1 MSARFVV
8 GSYTLADAQARLRAA
23 PVFVYRL
30 SYETPVN
37 GGIFKSPHTLEIP
50 FMFANV
56 EESRV
61 LVGEGKGAALLGRM
75 MSDAWISFA
84 RNGRP
89 ESELLPEWAPYDPDD
104 RLVMELDVEP
114 AMVADPERAAREIL
128 SRE

>member
-8 GSYTLADAQARLRAA
+8 GSYALADAQARLGGA

-30 SYETPVN
+30 TYETPVN
-37 GGIFKSPHTLEIP
+37 GGIFRSPHTLDIP

-61 LVGEGKGAALLGRM
+61 LVGDEEGADLLGEM

-84 RNGRP
+84 RSGRP
-89 ESELLPEWAPYDPDD
+89 QSELLPEWTPYHPDS
-104 RLVMELDVEP
+104 RMVMEFDVEP
-114 AMVADPERAAREIL
+114 KMVADPEKAAREIL
-128 SRE
+128 SRD